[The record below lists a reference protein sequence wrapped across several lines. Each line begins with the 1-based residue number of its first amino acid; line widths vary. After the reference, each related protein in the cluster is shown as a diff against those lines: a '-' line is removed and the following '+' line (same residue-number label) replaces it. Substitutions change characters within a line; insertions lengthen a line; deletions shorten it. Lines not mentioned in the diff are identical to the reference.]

1 MALDLS
7 LSKTLLHAVPVAV
20 VAMIAMSLEA
30 DAAPIKKVLGACDN
44 TPSCSYSI
52 NNKTGDI
59 SGCSTASG
67 KCFYCPNDGKRQ
79 CFAVRQIPPPG
90 KRPVL
95 TNENVTLT
103 K

>member
-1 MALDLS
+1 MLRAPSCHRTPLMMFAAM
-7 LSKTLLHAVPVAV
+7 LLATFGLGV
-20 VAMIAMSLEA
+20 EA

-44 TPSCSYSI
+44 TPGCSYSI
-52 NNKTGDI
+52 NDKTGDI
-59 SGCSTASG
+59 SGCSTQSG

-79 CFAVRQIPPPG
+79 CMAVRRLPTSG

-95 TNENVTLT
+95 LNEDVTLT